1 MKAVI
6 DDTMIRKAGGREP
19 CDISYKAVG
28 TMTFN
33 MGSGGATMTGSGISI
48 TISFAKNGNKSVKA
62 PIVAY
67 SIFGLMGTIG
77 PSATILRTVTGLS
90 TSRKASTRSIDW
102 GNPCFH
108 GAPRVKPGIDSGLDQ
123 VG

>member
-6 DDTMIRKAGGREP
+6 DDTMIGKAGGRKP

-28 TMTFN
+28 TTTFN

-67 SIFGLMGTIG
+67 LIFGLMGTIE
-77 PSATILRTVTGLS
+77 PSATILRTVTGL
-90 TSRKASTRSIDW
+90 
-102 GNPCFH
+102 
-108 GAPRVKPGIDSGLDQ
+108 
-123 VG
+123 